1 MAKSKSFQLDLPE
14 EDRKQIKQIKCRSWN
29 IAARKYNIT
38 LGRWFVKLV
47 SASDWSMDFKVLN
60 LITKYLTVML
70 ITVITK

>member
-1 MAKSKSFQLDLPE
+1 MANSKSFQLDLPE

-29 IAARKYNIT
+29 IAARKYKIT